1 MNKSI
6 FLLLGIT
13 VGLIFIFLGIFNN
26 QKLDKTQANIV
37 ALVNDHPILQSDL
50 DLALN
55 ALAMNKENSI
65 TSEQVKLVLE
75 RLIDEQLL
83 LQRGVELNLPQNSN
97 PVRKMIINSMIDSIL
112 SENNDFQITDEVLI
126 KFYNENTAFFLPPKE
141 LRLKKIFLKFNNA
154 SEDAIRLDS
163 IREMLINGEDFD
175 EVSLQKGDRFLPEI
189 PDTYLPERKLLDYLD
204 PVLVKNAFNLKDGQ
218 ITSEIETN
226 EGYNFLYLVDSKKG
240 EALPF
245 SEMNEKVKAEY
256 IRRSDEMALINY
268 LEWLRQRYNV
278 IYDEKFN
285 E

>member
-1 MNKSI
+1 MNKNI

-13 VGLIFIFLGIFNN
+13 IGLILIFLGIFNN
-26 QKLDKTQANIV
+26 QKLDKTQFNIV

-65 TSEQVKLVLE
+65 TPEQVRLVLE

-97 PVRKMIINSMIDSIL
+97 PIRKMIINSMVDSIL
-112 SENNDFQITDEVLI
+112 SENNDFQITDDVLI
-126 KFYNENTAFFLPPKE
+126 EFYNENIVFFLPPKE
-141 LRLKKIFLKFNNA
+141 LRLKKLFIKFGTI
-154 SEDAIRLDS
+154 SEDENRLDI
-163 IREMLINGEDFD
+163 IREMLIDGEDFD
-175 EVSLQKGDRFLPEI
+175 EVSLLKGDQFLPEI

-204 PVLVKNAFNLKDGQ
+204 PLLVKNAFNLKDGQ

-226 EGYNFLYLVDSKKG
+226 DGYHFLYLVDSKKG
-240 EALPF
+240 EPLPF
-245 SEMNEKVKAEY
+245 DEMKEKVKAEY
-256 IRRSDEMALINY
+256 IRRSDEDALINY
-268 LEWLRQRYNV
+268 LNWLRDRYNV
-278 IYDEKFN
+278 VYGEKFN

>member
-1 MNKSI
+1 MKKSI
-6 FLLLGIT
+6 FLFLGIT
-13 VGLIFIFLGIFNN
+13 AGLIFIFLGIFDN
-26 QKLDKTQANIV
+26 QKLDKTQSNII

-50 DLALN
+50 DLALS

-65 TSEQVKLVLE
+65 TPEQVRLVLD

-126 KFYNENTAFFLPPKE
+126 KFYNENIAFFLPPKE
-141 LRLKKIFLKFNNA
+141 LRLKKIFVKFDNTA
-154 SEDAIRLDS
+154 KDDTRLDS

-175 EVSLQKGDRFLPEI
+175 EVSLKEGDKFLPEI

-218 ITSEIETN
+218 ITSEIETSN
-226 EGYNFLYLVDSKKG
+226 GYNFLYLVDSKKG
-240 EALPF
+240 EPLPF
-245 SEMNEKVKAEY
+245 SDMNEKVKAEY
-256 IRRSDEMALINY
+256 IRRSDETALTNY

-278 IYDEKFN
+278 IYDEKFD

>member
-1 MNKSI
+1 MKKSI
-6 FLLLGIT
+6 FLFSGIT
-13 VGLIFIFLGIFNN
+13 AGLIFIFLGIFDD
-26 QKLDKTQANIV
+26 QKLDKTQSNIV

-50 DLALN
+50 DLALS

-65 TSEQVKLVLE
+65 TPEQISLVLD

-126 KFYNENTAFFLPPKE
+126 EFYNENIAFFLPPKE
-141 LRLKKIFLKFNNA
+141 LRLKKIFVKFDNTA
-154 SEDAIRLDS
+154 KDDTRLDS

-175 EVSLQKGDRFLPEI
+175 EVSLKEGDKFLPEI

-226 EGYNFLYLVDSKKG
+226 DGYNFLYLVDSKKG
-240 EALPF
+240 EPLPF
-245 SEMNEKVKAEY
+245 SDMNEKVKAEY
-256 IRRSDEMALINY
+256 IRRSDETALTNY

-278 IYDEKFN
+278 IYDEKFD

>member
-1 MNKSI
+1 MNKNV

-13 VGLIFIFLGIFNN
+13 IGLILIFLGIFNN
-26 QKLDKTQANIV
+26 QKLDRTQSNIV

-65 TSEQVKLVLE
+65 TPEQVRLVLE

-97 PVRKMIINSMIDSIL
+97 PIRKMIINSMVDSIL
-112 SENNDFQITDEVLI
+112 SENNDFQITDDVLI
-126 KFYNENTAFFLPPKE
+126 EFYTENIAFFLPPKE
-141 LRLKKIFLKFNNA
+141 LRLKKLFIKFGTIG
-154 SEDAIRLDS
+154 EDENRLDI
-163 IREMLINGEDFD
+163 IREMLIDGEDFD
-175 EVSLQKGDRFLPEI
+175 EVSLLKGDQFLPEI

-204 PVLVKNAFNLKDGQ
+204 PLLVKNAFNLRDGQ
-218 ITSEIETN
+218 ITSEIETSN
-226 EGYNFLYLVDSKKG
+226 GYNFLYLVDSKKG

-245 SEMNEKVKAEY
+245 IEMNEKVKAEY
-256 IRRSDEMALINY
+256 IRRSDERALTNY
-268 LEWLRQRYNV
+268 LKWLRERYSV